1 MIFATNNKHKLEEV
15 QAMLENSVKVV
26 GLSELG
32 FFEDIPETADTL
44 QGNALL
50 KAQFIHQRFDNDC
63 FADDT
68 GLEVDCLNGA
78 PGVFSARYAG
88 EPTNSEKNIDKLLCA
103 MEKFSDRSAQFRTVI
118 ALIQG
123 SDIQYFE
130 GIVRGKIAMERYGNG
145 GFGYDAVFIPE
156 GYDKTFAELSAEE
169 KNSISH
175 RGRAVLKL
183 VEFLKSPSPTLPKG
197 EGAGTTKI
205 D

>member
-15 QAMLENSVKVV
+15 QAMLGNSVKVA
-26 GLSELG
+26 GLSELD
-32 FFEDIPETADTL
+32 FFEEIPETADTL
-44 QGNALL
+44 QGNALQ

-88 EPTNSEKNIDKLLCA
+88 EPTNSEKNIDKLLA
-103 MEKFSDRSAQFRTVI
+103 EMEKSSDRSAQFRTVI

-123 SDIQYFE
+123 SDIQYFD
-130 GIVRGKIAMERYGNG
+130 GIIRGKIATERYGSG

-156 GYDKTFAELSAEE
+156 GYNKTFAELSAEE

-175 RGRAVLKL
+175 RGRAVKKL
-183 VEFLKSPSPTLPKG
+183 VEFLSKQRFLQ
-197 EGAGTTKI
+197 